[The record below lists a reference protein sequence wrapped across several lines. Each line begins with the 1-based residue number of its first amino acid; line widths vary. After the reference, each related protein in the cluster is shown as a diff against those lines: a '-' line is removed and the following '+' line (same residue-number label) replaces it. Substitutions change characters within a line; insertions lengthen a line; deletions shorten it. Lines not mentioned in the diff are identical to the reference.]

1 MSAGLLAFALAAPC
15 LVARFGLGVIT
26 GAMLLITVASG
37 MAGIAAAERA
47 IVPLLGSLFLIGVG
61 LALPYATGSR
71 LALQAMPTGQGGQGA
86 GLINACTFMGGSL
99 GVTAGGI
106 ADALGG
112 LPLVMAL
119 LGVLALAGAVASRR
133 TAGARP
139 G

>member
-1 MSAGLLAFALAAPC
+1 MSAGLLAFALAAPR

-26 GAMLLITVASG
+26 GAMLLIAVASG
-37 MAGIAAAERA
+37 SAAFAAAERA
-47 IVPLLGSLFLIGVG
+47 FAPLLGSLFLIGVG
-61 LALPYATGSR
+61 LALPYATGPR
-71 LALQAMPTGQGGQGA
+71 LALQAMPTGQGGKGA

-99 GVTAGGI
+99 GVTVGGI

-112 LPLVMAL
+112 LPSVMAL